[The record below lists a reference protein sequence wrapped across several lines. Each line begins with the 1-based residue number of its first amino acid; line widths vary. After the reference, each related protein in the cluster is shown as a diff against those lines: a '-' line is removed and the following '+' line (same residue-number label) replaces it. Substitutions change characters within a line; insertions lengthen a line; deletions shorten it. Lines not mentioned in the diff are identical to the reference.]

1 MATKRSPH
9 PLQVKRCR
17 ALLEFEELAKRKV
30 ATAAGSIGKRNP
42 QQVAAQAVNPS
53 TSNDKREREQRQL
66 ELSWLM
72 TKTLVEINGKLTD
85 IATLIQQQTDLLR
98 RLVEKTALP

>member
-1 MATKRSPH
+1 M
-9 PLQVKRCR
+9 
-17 ALLEFEELAKRKV
+17 
-30 ATAAGSIGKRNP
+30 
-42 QQVAAQAVNPS
+42 NPS

-72 TKTLVEINGKLTD
+72 AKSLVEINGKLTD

-98 RLVEKTALP
+98 RLVEKSALR